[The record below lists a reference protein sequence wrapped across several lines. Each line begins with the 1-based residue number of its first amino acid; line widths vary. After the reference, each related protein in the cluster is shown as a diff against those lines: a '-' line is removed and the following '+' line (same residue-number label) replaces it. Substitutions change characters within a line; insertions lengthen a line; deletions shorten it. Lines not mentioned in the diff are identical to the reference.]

1 MLYETTPEIETVA
14 EAIAEFPIALI
25 AILLFTAL
33 AFYSYSLFKKSVE
46 LAGAISL
53 GALGYY
59 LSDFIIFGAET
70 KAADS
75 EINVCALI
83 GLGCAIIGAIVAH
96 SVYKLAIFASGSAIG
111 YALGSVIL
119 TEIGKYVESDALS
132 NSAIVATFSTVAALV
147 LGALFLVAFKPLYI
161 FTTSLGGMI
170 AASYVLIST
179 VFITETQARD
189 ITTIIVGL
197 VIGAIAVIYQ
207 YKNDDDKHSTAK
219 RRKK

>member
-70 KAADS
+70 KTADS

-119 TEIGKYVESDALS
+119 TEIGNYVESDALS